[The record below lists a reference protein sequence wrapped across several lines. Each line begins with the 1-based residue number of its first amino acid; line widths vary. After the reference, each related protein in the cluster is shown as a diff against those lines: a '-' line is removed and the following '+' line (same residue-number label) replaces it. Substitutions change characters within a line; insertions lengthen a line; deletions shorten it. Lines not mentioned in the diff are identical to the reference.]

1 MEWKFNWDKTEK
13 RWKYEKY
20 WGGKGDGMRNT
31 IIKEERM
38 RRENIIELIKDMI
51 EENMRGFTRI

>member
-1 MEWKFNWDKTEK
+1 MRNA
-13 RWKYEKY
+13 
-20 WGGKGDGMRNT
+20 GGKGDGMRNT

>member
-1 MEWKFNWDKTEK
+1 MRNA
-13 RWKYEKY
+13 
-20 WGGKGDGMRNT
+20 GGKGDGMRNT

-38 RRENIIELIKDMI
+38 SRENIIELIKDMI